1 MDDRV
6 DFEGARQKH
15 AAWKTTI
22 RDFLDD
28 KISIEKERMVS
39 HMHCDLGKWYYSE
52 GKSKYGHMDT
62 MKKFEFQHEKLHL
75 IAKDIYE
82 LKIANDGSLP
92 EWLEDELNLVSDK
105 IVNLLTIAENEINN

>member
-52 GKSKYGHMDT
+52 GKEKYGSSKSMQDIEYQN
-62 MKKFEFQHEKLHL
+62 KKLHQL
-75 IAKDIYE
+75 ANDIYSMQLAGDE
-82 LKIANDGSLP
+82 SLP
-92 EWLEDELNLVSDK
+92 DWLTDELNTTSAK
-105 IVNLLTIAENEINN
+105 IIDLLNKSEQE